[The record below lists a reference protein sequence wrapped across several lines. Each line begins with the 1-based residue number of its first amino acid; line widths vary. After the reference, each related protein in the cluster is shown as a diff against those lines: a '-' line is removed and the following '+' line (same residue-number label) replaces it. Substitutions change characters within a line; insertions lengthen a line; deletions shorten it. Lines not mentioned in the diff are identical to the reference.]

1 VFPDSAVG
9 SNLRARAPA
18 TVDRERNAGA
28 IELARLIDNPRQARR
43 IAEAA
48 GIATRVVR
56 WDDPPES
63 VWHQILRAA
72 RRQDR
77 LPQLLDRVGMEL
89 GDGFDQS
96 RPPEAPRSDPLAETS
111 WRLTEEEVHHYER
124 QLAERSTLLPIS
136 FLQAGVA
143 AARSVCMI
151 SYDTRE
157 PDGRPKRLTGTGF
170 LIGPDELL
178 TCHHVL
184 PEPEVAARC
193 VVEFNFEHDASGL
206 EVRRERVA
214 LAPDKGFDTSG
225 NDRYDWTIVRTASP
239 AGEKYGFRTLE
250 PVDLADILYV
260 NIIGHPHGEAKQL
273 SLYDNIVHK
282 FDDGRILYTT
292 ETANGSSGSPV
303 FDSEWRVVGLHNGWR
318 SPLVISKFRRVIRN
332 AGININRVLQ
342 RAR

>member
-1 VFPDSAVG
+1 
-9 SNLRARAPA
+9 
-18 TVDRERNAGA
+18 VDRKRSAGA
-28 IELARLIDNPRQARR
+28 IELARLIDDPRQARR

-48 GIATRVVR
+48 GIATRMVH
-56 WDDPPES
+56 WDAPPETI
-63 VWHQILRAA
+63 WHQVLRAA
-72 RRQDR
+72 HRQDR
-77 LPQLLDRVGMEL
+77 LPQLLDRAGIEL

-96 RPPEAPRSDPLAETS
+96 GPPEVPRSDPLAETS
-111 WRLTEEEVHHYER
+111 WRLTEAEVHHYER
-124 QLAERSTLLPIS
+124 QLAARSTLLPIS
-136 FLQAGVA
+136 FLHAGVK

-151 SYDTRE
+151 SYDTRG
-157 PDGRPKRLTGTGF
+157 PDGSLKKLTGTGF

-184 PEPEVAARC
+184 PEPEVAAHC
-193 VVEFNFEHDASGL
+193 LVEFNFEHDASGI
-206 EVRRERVA
+206 EVRPERVA

-225 NDRYDWTIVRTASP
+225 SDRYDWTVVRTATP
-239 AGEKYGFRTLE
+239 AGEVYGFRRLE

-273 SLYDNIVHK
+273 SLYDNVVHK
-282 FDDGRILYTT
+282 FDDDRILYTT

-318 SPLVISKFRRVIRN
+318 SPFEISKVRRVIRN